1 MVELLITM
9 AVFVFAIAA
18 TSTIFV
24 PLLNQFK
31 QQSKISETNVEGI
44 VGLEIF
50 RRDILHAGYGLPWI
64 IPSNIAYNET
74 AGTTYND
81 CSGSAPCN
89 PPRAILSGDNVNP
102 GGGIL
107 SGTDYLVIKEINITD
122 SPTSQRSTNL
132 QAGTITATLPGN
144 PRLWS
149 NANENL
155 QDTDHVIVLS
165 MSSSNVRGL
174 VTSGT
179 NFSTTYNSVKSS
191 TWQPLD
197 TAEIR
202 VVYGV
207 DPGNNLRMPF
217 NRADYYVKV
226 PSSAN
231 MPQRCAPHTGILYK
245 ATVNHDSTGSYSE
258 LPLLDCVADMQ
269 VKYFLDTNGD
279 GNIDWP
285 PVDDIAAYL
294 TAAGYTPAQQ
304 AEQIRNQVKEIR
316 VYIVAQEGQ
325 KDWNY
330 DFSMNGTRK
339 FLSTLVLSPNYNVD
353 HNSSTVYFADLST
366 LVGDPEYKY
375 YRWKLYTIIAK
386 PIDLE

>member
-1 MVELLITM
+1 
-9 AVFVFAIAA
+9 
-18 TSTIFV
+18 
-24 PLLNQFK
+24 
-31 QQSKISETNVEGI
+31 
-44 VGLEIF
+44 
-50 RRDILHAGYGLPWI
+50 
-64 IPSNIAYNET
+64 
-74 AGTTYND
+74 
-81 CSGSAPCN
+81 
-89 PPRAILSGDNVNP
+89 
-102 GGGIL
+102 
-107 SGTDYLVIKEINITD
+107 
-122 SPTSQRSTNL
+122 
-132 QAGTITATLPGN
+132 
-144 PRLWS
+144 
-149 NANENL
+149 
-155 QDTDHVIVLS
+155 
-165 MSSSNVRGL
+165 
-174 VTSGT
+174 
-179 NFSTTYNSVKSS
+179 
-191 TWQPLD
+191 
-197 TAEIR
+197 
-202 VVYGV
+202 
-207 DPGNNLRMPF
+207 
-217 NRADYYVKV
+217 
-226 PSSAN
+226 
-231 MPQRCAPHTGILYK
+231 
-245 ATVNHDSTGSYSE
+245 
-258 LPLLDCVADMQ
+258 MQ